1 MNSILVSIIVP
12 VYNSEAFLKECVD
25 SLINQTY
32 KNIEII
38 LVNDGS
44 PDSSKQ
50 ICDGY
55 AAADSRVK
63 VIHKNNGGLVSAR
76 KEGLKLSTGDYVL
89 YVDGDDWV
97 EINLIE
103 DYLKAALECNADVVI
118 ASHKESLAGRIEIC
132 KNKISSGCYNKEKL
146 ISDVYPKMMY
156 TGNFS
161 QFGIFSYS
169 WGKLYRR
176 DLLLNNQLKVRD
188 GVTIGEDS
196 LCLYPTLLDADTV
209 VILEQPYH
217 YYRQRADSLTKVWR
231 TIDINTI
238 EKIYQDFK
246 DIFSN
251 KKMLDVMLPQL
262 QYYILSLLT
271 VSTNGPESNSVTD
284 LYPFNKSI
292 IGKNLVICGGGTFG
306 RHMYKKITNTNE
318 YNIVGW
324 IDEWYEHYL
333 KLNLPIAGFDQIKL
347 LEYDTILIALV
358 NEDDSN
364 DAVTK
369 LIKQGVP
376 KEKIIQVSHY
386 NEKDNIQNL
395 LLEYKIN
402 L

>member
-1 MNSILVSIIVP
+1 MNSPLVSIVVP

-32 KNIEII
+32 SNIEII
-38 LVNDGS
+38 LVDDGS
-44 PDSSKQ
+44 SDNSGL
-50 ICDGY
+50 ICDQY
-55 AAADSRVK
+55 AANDSRIK

-76 KEGLKLSTGDYVL
+76 KAGLKLSTGEYVL

-103 DYLKAALECNADVVI
+103 DYLKVALEYNADVVI
-118 ASHKESLAGRIEIC
+118 AAHKESLAGRIEVY
-132 KNKISSGCYNKEKL
+132 KNKIPSGCYNKTEQ
-146 ISDVYPKMMY
+146 ISTVYPKMIY
-156 TGNFS
+156 NAKFS

-188 GVTIGEDS
+188 EVTIGEDS
-196 LCLYPTLLDADTV
+196 LCLYPTLLDANTV
-209 VILEQPYH
+209 VILEQSYH

-231 TIDINTI
+231 TIDVCTI
-238 EKIYQDFK
+238 EKVYQDFK
-246 DIFSN
+246 DIFSS
-251 KKMLDVMLPQL
+251 KKILDVMLPQL

-271 VSTNGPESNSVTD
+271 VSTDGIIG
-284 LYPFNKSI
+284 LYPFNKST
-292 IGKNLVICGGGTFG
+292 IGKNLVICGSGTFG
-306 RHMYKKITNTNE
+306 RHIYKKITNTNG

-324 IDEWYEHYL
+324 IDEWYEYYS
-333 KLNLPIAGFDQIKL
+333 KLNLSVTGFDSIKL
-347 LEYDTILIALV
+347 LEYDNILIAFIDEE
-358 NEDDSN
+358 NSD
-364 DAVTK
+364 DAVAK

-386 NEKDNIQNL
+386 EQKENIQKL